1 MNISNLKDSNCK
13 ISELINGNK
22 PFSLVRLGIG
32 SETFITYEYIQ
43 TNQLNV
49 KYLHPQL
56 FTLYNAGIY
65 TNDKDLSKIIL
76 YCSYYNNAIKEAN
89 LLASFDYKLMYKE
102 QNFFSQKYNLPQIHS
117 RSLEPFYVLMEGEIP
132 WTHHLKGKKVLII
145 NPFVDSFQ
153 KQLANKFQIF
163 KDKKLFL
170 DDQEFVFYKS
180 YQTIAGN
187 HIHKNWLETFTIM
200 CKDIEKLDFDV
211 ALLGCGGYGLP
222 LCNFI
227 KTKLNK
233 SAIYVGGGLQLLF
246 GVMGRR
252 WENNEMWRKI
262 IYENNSKFIRPS
274 ADENCSNNYTI
285 EGGCY
290 W

>member
-1 MNISNLKDSNCK
+1 MNISNLKDSNRK

-22 PFSLVRLGIG
+22 PFSLVRLGVGAEHDIVFEYLLSNKINKKFFNIGVNLNGIYDTTSNIKIFELFCKMTDQSIG
-32 SETFITYEYIQ
+32 S
-43 TNQLNV
+43 
-49 KYLHPQL
+49 
-56 FTLYNAGIY
+56 A
-65 TNDKDLSKIIL
+65 DMM
-76 YCSYYNNAIKEAN
+76 
-89 LLASFDYKLMYKE
+89 ASFINFQSMISK

-117 RSLEPFYVLMEGEIP
+117 RSLEPFYVMMEGEIP

-145 NPFVDSFQ
+145 NPFVDTFQ

-163 KDKKLFL
+163 KDKKIFL

-222 LCNFI
+222 LCDFI